1 MLYVDTIPNDIPTD
15 RSIQARKAFTQEMV
29 RDLYANRTP
38 SNVKGIAC
46 YNGPYSISSG
56 AKYEGPI
63 TIKYKWDVYN
73 TE

>member
-1 MLYVDTIPNDIPTD
+1 
-15 RSIQARKAFTQEMV
+15 MV
-29 RDLYANRTP
+29 KDLYAQKSP

-46 YNGPYSISSG
+46 YNGPYSFSSG

-63 TIKYKWDVYN
+63 NIKFKWDMYN